1 MARPIARC
9 HRFHRASLKSVAMMG
24 WDQVSNSDPN
34 KKFNFS
40 REQKFRCGINSARPN
55 LSG

>member
-40 REQKFRCGINSARPN
+40 REQKFHCGINSVRPN